1 MSVSGLAPLARSR
14 VEIRSSSITLRV
26 TGLITIIVKP
36 SSPPQSP
43 TIRPCESKAMV
54 AHSRTP

>member
-1 MSVSGLAPLARSR
+1 MSVSGLAPLVRSR
-14 VEIRSSSITLRV
+14 ADTRSSSITLRV

-36 SSPPQSP
+36 SRPPQSP
-43 TIRPCESKAMV
+43 TIRSWESKAMV